1 MCKEG
6 ISQEGNAM
14 TREKILLKTTV
25 MLTQLPIRVYDRQGK
40 ELEKYEI
47 IERNEDEYECALI
60 EEINRRL
67 KTEDVVTMEY
77 DMVLPV
83 RIYGLRGEERNYL
96 LGPFAYGSLESK
108 EIKTY
113 MRRRKIADFPRV
125 QIRESLLAANLV
137 LNGVAGRG
145 GEIDLF
151 EETHSDEN
159 EEIRMHSLVNEELRQ
174 SDNFQSNHT
183 QDEENLL
190 YQYIEQGDVEY
201 LRKNYDY
208 MYLRHPIIL
217 EDTHKNEEYMA
228 VIGISLAS
236 RAAIRGGLTSKE
248 GFLINDI
255 YLKKLSACRTIAEI
269 HDLLREASLYCAAQV
284 RKRRQAGQC
293 NPYVERCKKRI
304 LSNLQEMVGAGEL
317 AKETGLSMDYLSKLF
332 KRYEGVSVTEY
343 ILNVKIEAACN
354 MLKYSDRQIGAIADY
369 LSFGSLS
376 YFSRVF
382 KKKTGMSPQQ
392 YRKNILR

>member
-1 MCKEG
+1 
-6 ISQEGNAM
+6 M
-14 TREKILLKTTV
+14 TREMILLKTTV

-47 IERNEDEYECALI
+47 MERNPDEYECALI
-60 EEINRRL
+60 KEMNQRL
-67 KTEDVVTMEY
+67 RTEDIVTMEY
-77 DMVLPV
+77 DTVLPV

-96 LGPFAYGSLESK
+96 LGPFAYGSLDSK

-113 MRRRKIADFPRV
+113 MRRRKIEDFPRV

-137 LNGVAGRG
+137 LNGFTGRKEG
-145 GEIDLF
+145 IDLL
-151 EETHSDEN
+151 ESRPDED
-159 EEIRMHSLVNEELRQ
+159 EDIRMHSLVNEELRQ

-183 QDEENLL
+183 HDEESIL
-190 YQYIEQGDVEY
+190 YQYIEQGEIEY
-201 LRKNYDY
+201 LKKNYDY
-208 MYLRHPIIL
+208 MYLRHPMIL
-217 EDTHKNEEYMA
+217 EEARKNEEYMA

-269 HDLLREASLYCAAQV
+269 HDLQKEASLYCAAQV
-284 RKRRQAGQC
+284 RKKRQAGQC

-304 LSNLQEMVGAGEL
+304 LSSMQEMVGAGEL

-354 MLKYSDRQIGAIADY
+354 MLKYSDRQVGAIADY

-382 KKKTGMSPQQ
+382 KRKTGMSPQQ
-392 YRKNILR
+392 YRKNISR